1 MGSGAFMRV
10 HHALEVEPAPIV
22 TWIQDVKCMFD
33 GGLEGSNL
41 QVFENAVIQH
51 DTAWPPN
58 GPQYIEAIGS
68 GDCATEWSGFTLHVR
83 ELYANIIIEARMGI
97 YCVMDSSTDL
107 LWADIDN
114 SSSISKVEITVGPKP
129 KPPT

>member
-10 HHALEVEPAPIV
+10 HHALEDEYAPIV
-22 TWIQDVKCMFD
+22 TWIKDVECMYD

-41 QVFENAVIQH
+41 QAFENAVIPH
-51 DTAWPPN
+51 DSAWPPN

-68 GDCATEWSGFTLHVR
+68 GSCAEKWSGFTLHVR
-83 ELYANIIIEARMGI
+83 ELDANIIIEASMGI
-97 YCVMDSSTDL
+97 YNVRDSSTDL
-107 LWADIDN
+107 LWADINNDW
-114 SSSISKVEITVGPKP
+114 SISKVEITVGPKP